1 MNIKSFINI
10 FCKKTKINVVYSDFS
25 FLKKNIKIKQLPSVG
40 HKIYFDEIEIYEV
53 TDIIHYYKDRRQVI
67 WIIVEKGN
75 NSIAQQIK

>member
-10 FCKKTKINVVYSDFS
+10 FCKKTTINIVYSDFS
-25 FLKKNIKIKQLPSVG
+25 FLKKNIKIKQLPIVG
-40 HKIYFDEIEIYEV
+40 DKIYFDEIEIYEV

-75 NSIAQQIK
+75 KNISQQIK